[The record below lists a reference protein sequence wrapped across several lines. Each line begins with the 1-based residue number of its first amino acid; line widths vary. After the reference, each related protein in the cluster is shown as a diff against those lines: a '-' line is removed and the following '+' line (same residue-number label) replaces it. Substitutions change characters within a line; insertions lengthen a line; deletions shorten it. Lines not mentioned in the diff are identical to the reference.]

1 MLRIGVIGEASE
13 LVKLCASIEAIEYIK
28 PKIRIDSII
37 GVGTGS
43 TVNFF
48 INELAKIRHLFKG
61 AVSSS
66 DASTKLLESHDI
78 EVYELNDVNEILIY
92 VDGADEV
99 DTSHNLIK
107 GGGGAHTREKI
118 VASASNEFVCIVDES
133 KLVNLLGNFPLP
145 VEVIIKSRSYVARE
159 IVKIGGSPEL
169 RKNFVTDQGN
179 QILDVKDLTIEN
191 PLDLEKRINLIPGV
205 LDNGLFANC
214 KPQKVIVGKD

>member
-1 MLRIGVIGEASE
+1 MSNS
-13 LVKLCASIEAIEYIK
+13 KLNASIEAIEYIK
-28 PKIRIDSII
+28 PKIDMNSII

-43 TVNFF
+43 TVNYF
-48 INELAKIRHLFKG
+48 IEELEKIKHMFKG

-66 DASTKLLESHDI
+66 EASTELLEKSGI
-78 EVYELNDVNEILIY
+78 EVFELNDINEILVY

-99 DTSHNLIK
+99 DTSHHLIK

-133 KLVNLLGNFPLP
+133 KLVKVLGSFPLP
-145 VEVIIKSRSYVARE
+145 VEVMIKSRSYVARE
-159 IVKIGGSPEL
+159 IVKIGGLPEL
-169 RKNFVTDQGN
+169 RKDFLTDQGN
-179 QILDVKDLTIEN
+179 QILDIKDLTIED
-191 PLDLEKRINLIPGV
+191 PLDLEQRINLIPGV

>member
-1 MLRIGVIGEASE
+1 MSNS
-13 LVKLCASIEAIEYIK
+13 KLNASIEAIEYIK
-28 PKIRIDSII
+28 PKIEMNSII

-43 TVNFF
+43 TVNYF
-48 INELAKIRHLFKG
+48 IQELAKIKHMFKG

-66 DASTKLLESHDI
+66 EASTELLEKSGI
-78 EVYELNDVNEILIY
+78 EVFELNDVNEILVY

-99 DTSHNLIK
+99 DTSNNLIK

-133 KLVNLLGNFPLP
+133 KLVKTLGNFPLP
-145 VEVIIKSRSYVARE
+145 VEAMIKSRSYVARE
-159 IVKIGGSPEL
+159 IVKIGGLPEL
-169 RKNFVTDQGN
+169 RKDFLTDQGN
-179 QILDVKDLTIEN
+179 QILDIKDLAIDD
-191 PLDLEKRINLIPGV
+191 PLYLEQRINLIPGV

>member
-1 MLRIGVIGEASE
+1 MSKS
-13 LVKLCASIEAIEYIK
+13 KLNASIEAIEYIK

-214 KPQKVIVGKD
+214 KPQKVIVVKD

>member
-1 MLRIGVIGEASE
+1 MSKS
-13 LVKLCASIEAIEYIK
+13 KLNASIEAIEYIK

-48 INELAKIRHLFKG
+48 INELAKIKHLFKG

-133 KLVNLLGNFPLP
+133 KLVNLLGKFPLP

-159 IVKIGGSPEL
+159 IVKLGGSPEL

>member
-1 MLRIGVIGEASE
+1 MSKS
-13 LVKLCASIEAIEYIK
+13 KLNASIEAIEYIK

-66 DASTKLLESHDI
+66 DASTKLLENHDI
-78 EVYELNDVNEILIY
+78 EVYELNDVNEILVY

>member
-1 MLRIGVIGEASE
+1 MSKS
-13 LVKLCASIEAIEYIK
+13 KLNASIEAIEYIK
-28 PKIRIDSII
+28 PKIKIDSII

>member
-1 MLRIGVIGEASE
+1 MNKS
-13 LVKLCASIEAIEYIK
+13 KLNASIEAIEYIK